1 MNFSKVGRK
10 KEKMMGTL
18 NNAVKILGKRPSI
31 LVLTIV
37 MSAIVCFFEFLFM
50 TLVYSFSMFKSGGS
64 VFDDYI
70 NIIQFFIGTIAVPTT
85 AVKIIIA
92 LVVLVLAASLV
103 LAFLFSGYMNILNNA
118 VLERNKKTGS
128 EFLQGLKTHFI
139 KLFSVN
145 LWTVCS
151 TILFVI
157 YLIIA
162 SIPAVIVL
170 DNAINGSLNIVA
182 GIFLVLLTAVVL
194 FFSFAFFRQYICFW
208 YPSTFTYEKNHFK
221 MAKKISDFNFWY
233 LLSRFIIFDI
243 VFILFEV
250 LYIFANFSLANNQV
264 VGGVANTILF
274 IVNLVF
280 KTVFIALF
288 VSFVFSSF
296 KQCDEKFPGC

>member
-1 MNFSKVGRK
+1 
-10 KEKMMGTL
+10 MGTL
-18 NNAVKILGKRPSI
+18 NNAVKILGKRPSV
-31 LVLTIV
+31 LVLTII
-37 MSAIVCFFEFLFM
+37 MSAIICFFEYLFM
-50 TLVYSFSMFKSGGS
+50 TLAYSISMFKSGGS

-70 NIIQFFIGTIAVPTT
+70 NIIQFLIGTIAAPTT
-85 AVKIIIA
+85 AVKVIIA
-92 LVVLVLAASLV
+92 LVVLVVAASLI
-103 LAFLFSGYMNILNNA
+103 LGFLFSGYMNILNNA
-118 VLERNKKTGS
+118 VLERNKKPGS
-128 EFLQGLKTHFI
+128 EFLHGLKTHFLR
-139 KLFSVN
+139 LFSVN
-145 LWTVCS
+145 LWTVCC

-157 YLIIA
+157 YFVIA

-170 DNAINGSLNIVA
+170 DNAINGSLNIFA

-208 YPSTFTYEKNHFK
+208 YPSTYTYEKNHFK

-250 LYIFANFSLANNQV
+250 LYIIANFSLANNQV
-264 VGGVANTILF
+264 VGGVTNTILF
-274 IVNLVF
+274 IVNLTF

-296 KQCDEKFPGC
+296 KQCNERFPGI